1 MNRKNRAIRCIA
13 LLGAALLLT
22 GAIGGCSPKEN
33 ASSAAPAGSGNTSE
47 EDTSNRPYTEK
58 AIDLGGRDF
67 TILML
72 GGSGSVFPNPD
83 SDSYENDLERIRYVE
98 EKYGCK
104 LKFDTTYGYP
114 EIHEYIVT
122 NAVAGLD
129 VADIM
134 YSLPWQTVEPYIT
147 QNIAVPLNPY
157 LDFDSPMLADMTL
170 NKWGSFLGN
179 QYIFC
184 VSKNG
189 VNCGLLYNKD
199 IFARENLE
207 DPFELQ
213 QNGEWTWDKFLEI
226 AQKATK
232 TDASG
237 NVTQWGVV
245 TTSGADFLM
254 QLLASND
261 AEPLALVD
269 DQFKVNFADEKV
281 VEVFDFLHEIVVE
294 KKCGVLTEL
303 VLDAPVRGD
312 KSWKNGSAAM
322 AFTSFSV
329 AKQYSPENCGF
340 IVCPKGPSADDYGT
354 PAHCGPAYMVPATA
368 KDPEASARIL
378 YDFFARWDT
387 TIPGGYD
394 EEELDAF
401 NTGSGDYE
409 AAFCEYDFET
419 FRLYI
424 EKQNTDVMN
433 VVRFNEIQNFLLNC
447 IYAPNV
453 YQNVP
458 LATSIEQ
465 WTAVAND
472 TIAQVNEKLAE
483 LKK

>member
-213 QNGEWTWDKFLEI
+213 QNRGMDLGQVPGDCTEGHQNRRQRQCDPVGC
-226 AQKATK
+226 
-232 TDASG
+232 G
-237 NVTQWGVV
+237 NHLGRGLPYAAAGLQRCRAAGPWW
-245 TTSGADFLM
+245 TTSLRLISRM
-254 QLLASND
+254 KRLWRSLISS
-261 AEPLALVD
+261 
-269 DQFKVNFADEKV
+269 
-281 VEVFDFLHEIVVE
+281 
-294 KKCGVLTEL
+294 
-303 VLDAPVRGD
+303 VR
-312 KSWKNGSAAM
+312 SWWRKNAA
-322 AFTSFSV
+322 
-329 AKQYSPENCGF
+329 Y
-340 IVCPKGPSADDYGT
+340 
-354 PAHCGPAYMVPATA
+354 
-368 KDPEASARIL
+368 
-378 YDFFARWDT
+378 
-387 TIPGGYD
+387 
-394 EEELDAF
+394 
-401 NTGSGDYE
+401 
-409 AAFCEYDFET
+409 
-419 FRLYI
+419 
-424 EKQNTDVMN
+424 
-433 VVRFNEIQNFLLNC
+433 
-447 IYAPNV
+447 
-453 YQNVP
+453 
-458 LATSIEQ
+458 
-465 WTAVAND
+465 
-472 TIAQVNEKLAE
+472 
-483 LKK
+483 